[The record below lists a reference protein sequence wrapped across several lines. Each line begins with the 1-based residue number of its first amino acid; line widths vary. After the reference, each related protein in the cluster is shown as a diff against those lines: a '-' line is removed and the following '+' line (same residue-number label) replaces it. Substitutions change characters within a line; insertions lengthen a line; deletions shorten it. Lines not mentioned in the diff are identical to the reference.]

1 MGFVA
6 FRSRAFPRVML
17 MVGAMC
23 VLNARGRV
31 CDNQLEFDLEISAVS
46 RTVNFFWRIWRSFQV
61 VFCWV
66 LVDVL
71 VVEE

>member
-1 MGFVA
+1 
-6 FRSRAFPRVML
+6 
-17 MVGAMC
+17 MC

-31 CDNQLEFDLEISAVS
+31 CDSQLEFDFEISAVS
-46 RTVNFFWRIWRSFQV
+46 RIVNLFWRVWRSFQV